1 MEAAAATAAGWVQHA
16 AEMFEEDLDGNP
28 VAPPAGYPAPPPVE
42 EYLQAFETD
51 DIALLSPRSREVV
64 VGARMHAPGQAR
76 RASSEERRLSP
87 RPPGTEDIDLRHR
100 HSGTSTSY
108 TPRQYQVVHTHR
120 MAAEMPPSR
129 MPVMA
134 PIGPSP
140 QETRVELLSGN
151 MGPAA
156 TATSTQAPSLA
167 FCEWLV
173 NLERVQEE
181 RLLHEAQQ
189 RFCRAGPQ
197 GCLSDFR
204 AWLSKASAAADKAV
218 LCTMRREQL
227 QTWLLCVRHLTILRL
242 RQTGEDCCDVVVV
255 VLPEEVYS
263 RIVEYIGGKHVWGP
277 ICSHRARAVAQ
288 AAQRSRMRCEA
299 VLRQA
304 ALAALI
310 ARYVHPAVVQAAEAG
325 CMACYTEIPTDD
337 VALRAIFEVMALE
350 QMQTKEVGAVLVSH
364 LSVDGFQVEPKYH
377 DPEYGLWR
385 GFWVEKCNR
394 IRLVVCW

>member
-1 MEAAAATAAGWVQHA
+1 MEAAAATAAGWIQPT
-16 AEMFEEDLDGNP
+16 AEAQFEDALSLTVP
-28 VAPPAGYPAPPPVE
+28 SGYPAPPFMDDYAQV
-42 EYLQAFETD
+42 FETD
-51 DIALLSPRSREVV
+51 EMSTLSPRSREVV
-64 VGARMHAPGQAR
+64 IGARMR
-76 RASSEERRLSP
+76 RASSEERYLPP
-87 RPPGTEDIDLRHR
+87 RPPGAEDVDLRHR
-100 HSGTSTSY
+100 QSASSTSH
-108 TPRQYQVVHTHR
+108 TPRQYQVLHTHR

-140 QETRVELLSGN
+140 HETRVELLSGN

-156 TATSTQAPSLA
+156 TATSTQAPSIA
-167 FCEWLV
+167 FCDWLV
-173 NLERVQEE
+173 ALERIQEE

-189 RFCRAGPQ
+189 RFCRSGPQ
-197 GCLSDFR
+197 ACLSEFR
-204 AWLSKASAAADKAV
+204 SWLGKASGAADKAV

-227 QTWLLCVRHLTILRL
+227 QTWLLCVRHLIIQRHRL
-242 RQTGEDCCDVVVV
+242 TGELCSEA
-255 VLPEEVYS
+255 VLPDEVYA
-263 RIVEYIGGKHVWGP
+263 RIVDFLGKTHVWGP

-288 AAQRSRMRCEA
+288 AAQRSLKRCEA

-337 VALRAIFEVMALE
+337 VALKAIFEVMALE
-350 QMQTKEVGAVLVSH
+350 QQQPKEVGSVLVSH
-364 LSVDGFQVEPKYH
+364 LQVDGFQVEPKYH